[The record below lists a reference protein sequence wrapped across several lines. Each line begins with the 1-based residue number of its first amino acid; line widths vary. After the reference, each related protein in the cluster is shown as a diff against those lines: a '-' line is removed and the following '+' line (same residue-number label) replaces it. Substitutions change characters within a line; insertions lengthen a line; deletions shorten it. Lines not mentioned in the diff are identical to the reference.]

1 MSLSDL
7 TDRMHQLGNAWEQF
21 KHVNDARLREIERK
35 GHADPLYD
43 DHLSKINLALDN
55 YKERVDKLETV
66 YSRPALSASACGE
79 KPLSAQGKA
88 YKSAFQNY
96 LRKGMDGGLEYLQTK
111 ALSVTGDGTDGGFL
125 VTDEMSEQ
133 IVRMIRESSPMRQ
146 LASVETISSD
156 SLDIIEDASEM
167 TASWIA
173 ETGARNETNT
183 ATIGKHSIL
192 VHELYAQPKATQKL
206 VDDSSVNIEQ
216 WVAEKVAEKFGRL
229 ESTAFISGDG
239 NGKPKGILSYAAGT
253 NWGQVEQIN
262 SGTAGVVTETGLIKL
277 FYALKDQHARRA
289 SFLMHR
295 SVVQAVRLLKS
306 PTSDQY
312 LWQPGIAVGAPETLL
327 GIHVHHAADMPT
339 AAANALAVAVGD
351 FKAAYLI
358 VDRVGIRILRD
369 PFTDKPFIKFYTTKR
384 VGGEVVNYDAVKL
397 LKLAA

>member
-1 MSLSDL
+1 MSLNEI
-7 TDRMHQLGNAWEQF
+7 TDCVHQLGNAWEQF
-21 KHVNDARLREIERK
+21 KDVNEARLREIERK
-35 GHADPLYD
+35 GFADPLFD
-43 DHLSKINLALDN
+43 DQLRKINLAMDQH
-55 YKERVDKLETV
+55 KERMDRIETMHG
-66 YSRPALSASACGE
+66 RPGASGAVGE
-79 KPLSAQGKA
+79 KSLSRYDTQ
-88 YKSAFQNY
+88 YKQAFQNY
-96 LRKGMDGGLEYLQTK
+96 LRKGMDGGLEHLQTK

-125 VTDEMSEQ
+125 VTDEMNQAILS
-133 IVRMIRESSPMRQ
+133 IVRESSPMRQ

-156 SLDIIEDASEM
+156 SLDIIEDTTDMA
-167 TASWIA
+167 ASWIA
-173 ETGARNETNT
+173 ETGARVDTNT
-183 ATIGKHSIL
+183 ATIGKHTIP

-216 WVAEKVAEKFGRL
+216 WVAEKVADKFARL

-262 SGTAGVVTETGLIKL
+262 SGTAGVVTEAGLIKL
-277 FYALKDQHARRA
+277 FYALKEQHARRA

-312 LWQPGIAVGAPETLL
+312 LWQPGISAGAPETLL
-327 GIHVHHAADMPT
+327 GIPVYHAADMPVAT
-339 AAANALAVAVGD
+339 ANALAVAVGD
-351 FKAAYLI
+351 FKAAYLV

-384 VGGEVVNYDAVKL
+384 VGGEVVNYEAVKL
-397 LKLAA
+397 LKLAV